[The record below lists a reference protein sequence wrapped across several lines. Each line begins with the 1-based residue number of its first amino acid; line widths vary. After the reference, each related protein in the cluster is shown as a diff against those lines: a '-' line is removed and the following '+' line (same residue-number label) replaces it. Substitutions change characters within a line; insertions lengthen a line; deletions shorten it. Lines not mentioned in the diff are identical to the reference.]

1 MYDDRV
7 FHEIISAP
15 CQGQLYMARNTV
27 TRPFH
32 GASNRFSSFKK
43 HQKDQL
49 TLPTTLDKAFVIT
62 IVP

>member
-1 MYDDRV
+1 
-7 FHEIISAP
+7 
-15 CQGQLYMARNTV
+15 MARNTV